1 MELRI
6 LNSGPAEAVVNMAVD
21 RGLIETVSN
30 AARAGALYAVL
41 RWYAWAPP
49 AFSLGY
55 GQRPEDVFDPEKFRR
70 RPVGWARRPTGGS
83 LVFHGGDLSYSFTIP
98 RAGGEFTNDELYRF
112 VTEAWI
118 EGFAAL
124 GVALTPPERV
134 PLAREIPPDM
144 RRLCL
149 ASASPGDLL
158 LDGRKVGGSAQ
169 RRMREVW
176 QQQGFFLL
184 EPVDMPDCLKD
195 AEAAALIR
203 ANSAHLRTAGRNV
216 SEDRIRAALSRA
228 LAEKCERPLGVRPG
242 KVAAPSATGSRAGK
256 VGQPPGGKPLEERGR
271 PRPSSVGPQAR
282 RP

>member
-6 LNSGPAEAVVNMAVD
+6 LNSGPAEALVNMAVD
-21 RGLIETVSN
+21 RGLIETVSA
-30 AARAGALYAVL
+30 AARAGAPYAVL

-55 GQRPEDVFDPEKFRR
+55 GQKPEDVFDLEKVRR

-98 RAGGEFTNDELYRF
+98 RGAVDFTNDALYRF

-124 GVALTPPERV
+124 GVALASPEHV

-158 LDGRKVGGSAQ
+158 LGGRKVAGSAQ
-169 RRMREVW
+169 RRMQGAW
-176 QQQGFFLL
+176 QQQGFFLV

-203 ANSAHLRTAGRNV
+203 AKSAHLRTAGHNV
-216 SEDRIRAALSRA
+216 SADRIRAALSKT
-228 LAEKCERPLGVRPG
+228 LAERCEKAL
-242 KVAAPSATGSRAGK
+242 
-256 VGQPPGGKPLEERGR
+256 
-271 PRPSSVGPQAR
+271 
-282 RP
+282 